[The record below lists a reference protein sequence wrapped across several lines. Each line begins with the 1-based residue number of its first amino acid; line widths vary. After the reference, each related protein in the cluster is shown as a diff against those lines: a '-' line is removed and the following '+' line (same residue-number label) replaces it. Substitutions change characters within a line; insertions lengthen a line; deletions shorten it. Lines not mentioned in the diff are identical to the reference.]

1 MKIKTH
7 TARPGQRGLD
17 YSHQPAPA
25 ALWSTAF
32 KFRSAA
38 GTRGASAS
46 GFTLIETIVATLI
59 AAIMLPASYACF
71 GAGFSMMQGTR
82 ENLRATQVIVQ
93 RMEAI
98 RLASYSNVQNPAA
111 FPTNVTEYYNPSG
124 QATGSGGIA
133 YTVTYDCAP
142 VPNVNGGVPINYR
155 TNMVMITVTAAWN
168 SGKVQHSTSMQ
179 SYVAKYGV
187 QRYVTAY

>member
-1 MKIKTH
+1 MRTH
-7 TARPGQRGLD
+7 TARPGQRCL
-17 YSHQPAPA
+17 
-25 ALWSTAF
+25 
-32 KFRSAA
+32 

-71 GAGFSMMQGTR
+71 GAGFSMMKGTR

-98 RLASYSNVQNPAA
+98 RLAAYKALPDPAA
-111 FPTNVTEYYNPSG
+111 FPTNVTEYYSPSG
-124 QATGSGGIA
+124 QNNGSGGTA
-133 YTVTYDCAP
+133 YTVTYNCGP
-142 VPNVNGGVPINYR
+142 VPSPAGGIPVNLR

-168 SGKVQHSTSMQ
+168 SGKVRHSTSMQ

-187 QRYVTAY
+187 QRYVSAY